1 MIVSIYTFQIS
12 MNAIPTEDLD
22 HVSKSALTPM
32 DPLFAVVKVAILLR
46 DMIALVRIYF
56 NVP

>member
-1 MIVSIYTFQIS
+1 

-32 DPLFAVVKVAILLR
+32 DPLFAAVKVAILLQ
-46 DMIALVRIYF
+46 DMLALVRIYLT
-56 NVP
+56 VLY